1 MASKQTIGRLSL
13 YRRALNTLLADGVQH
28 VYSHTLAELTG
39 ATAAQ
44 VRRDMMAVG
53 CSGNSKTGYR
63 CEDVIRGI
71 GNMLDDQEGQQVA
84 LVGVGNLGRAIM
96 AYFAGRRPKLSIA
109 AAFDRDPYKVDRVIH
124 GCRCYPMEKLA
135 EIVADQKITIGII
148 AVNAVSAQDVADAL
162 VEAGI
167 TGLLNFAPVFVRIP
181 PTVFMEDID
190 ITTSLEKVAYFARQK
205 PEREE

>member
-63 CEDVIRGI
+63 CEDLIRGI

-148 AVNAVSAQDVADAL
+148 AVNAVSALDVADAL

>member
-63 CEDVIRGI
+63 CEDLIRGI